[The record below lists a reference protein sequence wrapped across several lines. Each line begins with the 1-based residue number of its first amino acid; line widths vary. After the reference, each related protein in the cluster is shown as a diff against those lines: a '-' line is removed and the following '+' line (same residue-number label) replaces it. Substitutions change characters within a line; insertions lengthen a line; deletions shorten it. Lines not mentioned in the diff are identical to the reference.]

1 MPMLVVSSISKQ
13 NAAYAVHIYT
23 QFHAEK
29 CESRSPCPSTLAAAD
44 ELEEGSDKGRCE
56 KRFPSS
62 AIVSLLRCA

>member
-29 CESRSPCPSTLAAAD
+29 CESRSPCPSTLAAAN
-44 ELEEGSDKGRCE
+44 ELEEGSDTGRCE
-56 KRFPSS
+56 ELFPSS
-62 AIVSLLRCA
+62 ATVSLLQCA